1 MALASKSVLGTIQS
15 SRKRCF
21 SSGFEPSIRA
31 GGLGIGGWRDA
42 KVFARVE
49 NCQKTKYVLKNLAIG
64 KTELTQ
70 TVWRFAERGSC

>member
-1 MALASKSVLGTIQS
+1 MSLASKSVLGAIQ
-15 SRKRCF
+15 F
-21 SSGFEPSIRA
+21 PWLEPSIRA

-70 TVWRFAERGSC
+70 TVWRFAERGGC